1 MYVCKQICLYKK
13 KKVYI
18 GFIITQFQASTWGRG
33 MCSLG
38 IRLTPVVG
46 ISDVDGLI
54 GYDFIPNREMV
65 PTYLLDGEEAED
77 SNGH

>member
-1 MYVCKQICLYKK
+1 
-13 KKVYI
+13 
-18 GFIITQFQASTWGRG
+18 

-38 IRLTPVVG
+38 IRLTSVVG